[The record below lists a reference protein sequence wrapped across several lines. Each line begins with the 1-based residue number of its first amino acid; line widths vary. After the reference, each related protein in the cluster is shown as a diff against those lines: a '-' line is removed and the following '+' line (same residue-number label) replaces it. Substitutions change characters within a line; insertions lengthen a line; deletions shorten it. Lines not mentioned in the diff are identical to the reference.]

1 MSWLDRTFELTERG
15 TTVKREL
22 LAGLTTFL
30 TMAYIVVVNP
40 QFLNAFGAAPEI
52 GWPVSAGVT
61 ATCLASG
68 LMCILMGAL
77 SNYPIALASGM
88 GLNAIALALAHQ
100 LGGFGA
106 AMGVF
111 LIEGLVITV
120 LVLTRVRERVMHAI
134 PLPLKHAIA
143 VGIGLF
149 LTVMGLQNGG
159 IIVDDP
165 ATLVSLGE
173 LWSFPVLT
181 VILGLF
187 VTGVLMA
194 KGVRGGILIGI
205 LFTTLLATG
214 ANYIA
219 GPGELGFAP
228 GTAVLP
234 ERVLAAPDFSTFAAV
249 EFEPIFGVLGILGGV
264 LTIFSVMLTDFFDTM
279 GSIVAI
285 GEKAGFL
292 GQDGSIPRL
301 RRILLVDSLA
311 AAFGGLAGASS
322 VTTYIESAAG
332 ISSGGRSGLT
342 PITVGV
348 LFLAAIFFHPVI
360 AVIPPQ
366 ATAPALIIVGFLMAS
381 LVTRIDFENWDTALP
396 AFLTIIVM
404 PLAYS
409 ITDGIGIGF
418 ITFTFLKL
426 LRGRFGEVH
435 PLMYVVTVGF
445 IVYFVTPLLV

>member
-1 MSWLDRTFELTERG
+1 MNRLDRTFSLTERG
-15 TTVKREL
+15 TTLRREL
-22 LAGLTTFL
+22 LAGVTTFL
-30 TMAYIVVVNP
+30 TMAYIIVVNP

-68 LMCILMGAL
+68 LMSILMGAL
-77 SNYPIALASGM
+77 ANYPIALASGM
-88 GLNAIALALAHQ
+88 GLNAIALSLAYT

-111 LIEGLVITV
+111 VIEGLVITI
-120 LVLTRVRERVMHAI
+120 LVLTRVREKVMHAI
-134 PLPLKHAIA
+134 PMPLKHAIA

-159 IIVDDP
+159 IIIDDP
-165 ATLVSLGE
+165 DTLVSLGN

-181 VILGLF
+181 VVLGLF

-194 KGVRGGILIGI
+194 RRVKGGILIGI
-205 LFTTLLATG
+205 LFTTVLAAV

-219 GPGELGFAP
+219 GPGELGFPP
-228 GTAVLP
+228 GTALLP
-234 ERVLAAPDFSTFAAV
+234 DRVLAAPDFSTFAAV
-249 EFEPIFGVLGILGGV
+249 EFQPIFSTLGILGGV

-285 GEKAGFL
+285 GEKAGFMKP
-292 GQDGSIPRL
+292 DGSISRL
-301 RRILLVDSLA
+301 RRILFVDSLA

-322 VTTYIESAAG
+322 VTTYIESASGVA
-332 ISSGGRSGLT
+332 SGGRSGLT

-348 LFLAAIFFHPVI
+348 LFLAAVFFHPVV

-381 LVTRIDFENWDTALP
+381 LITKIDFNEWDTALP

-409 ITDGIGIGF
+409 ITDGIGVGF
-418 ITFTFLKL
+418 MTFTFLKMFQ
-426 LRGRFGEVH
+426 GRFKEVH
-435 PLMYVVTVGF
+435 PLMYVVTAGF
-445 IVYFVTPLLV
+445 IVYFVAPLLI